1 MKVQNVFKY
10 RLLLLESEM
19 MRQLVSAVNNQ
30 FNAHVVNA
38 TLYSNNTGGGEAV
51 LIDDYS
57 GASFD
62 VWISSQSILAAISTD
77 VMSSRVDVVPDTYG
91 LDEDDNMGLPDNDE
105 DFGKGIPWQYRE
117 PLPEPKSPLEKIIVA
132 EKPDVILNGHEPKH
146 SLTSRVDI
154 IPNIYGLDDNDSSTD

>member
-1 MKVQNVFKY
+1 MKVQSSFKY

-57 GASFD
+57 GACFD
-62 VWISSQSILAAISTD
+62 VWISSQSVIAAISTN
-77 VMSSRVDVVPDTYG
+77 VMSS
-91 LDEDDNMGLPDNDE
+91 
-105 DFGKGIPWQYRE
+105 K
-117 PLPEPKSPLEKIIVA
+117 
-132 EKPDVILNGHEPKH
+132 
-146 SLTSRVDI
+146 VDI